1 MEKDYFRDYETGFE
15 SFYDAAS
22 RLESLEL
29 VLDEV
34 GAPQMAY
41 DYLDR
46 AVGMIRE
53 IATMYDSLQESRI
66 SESGNYVSNTIDRL
80 RGLKKN
86 LETSDANW
94 ESWESEY
101 RSYRREV
108 DKFSAYVSH
117 LKNPAPLQK
126 IVDELEDVDREHH
139 DSLSKSGSENETVQ
153 SRGGSRRIFDSI
165 LRIPR

>member
-1 MEKDYFRDYETGFE
+1 MEKDYFKDYKTGFE

-46 AVGMIRE
+46 AVSMIRE

-66 SESGNYVSNTIDRL
+66 SEGGNYVSNTIDRL
-80 RGLKKN
+80 RGLKKD

-101 RSYRREV
+101 KSYRREV

-117 LKNPAPLQK
+117 LQK
-126 IVDELEDVDREHH
+126 IVDELENIDMEHR
-139 DSLSKSGSENETVQ
+139 DSLSKSGSDNESVQ
-153 SRGGSRRIFDSI
+153 SRVGSHRIFDSI

>member
-1 MEKDYFRDYETGFE
+1 MEKDYFKDYETGFE

-46 AVGMIRE
+46 AVSMIRE

-66 SESGNYVSNTIDRL
+66 SEGGNYVSNTIDRL
-80 RGLKKN
+80 RGLKKD

-101 RSYRREV
+101 KSYRREV
-108 DKFSAYVSH
+108 DKFSTYVSH

-126 IVDELEDVDREHH
+126 IVDELEDIDMEHH
-139 DSLSKSGSENETVQ
+139 DSLSKSGSENESVQ
-153 SRGGSRRIFDSI
+153 SRVGSRRIFDSI